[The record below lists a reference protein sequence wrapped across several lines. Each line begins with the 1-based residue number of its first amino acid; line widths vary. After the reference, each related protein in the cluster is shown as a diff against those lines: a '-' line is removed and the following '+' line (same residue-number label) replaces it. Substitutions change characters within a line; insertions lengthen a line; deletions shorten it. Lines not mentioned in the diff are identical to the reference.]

1 MSLAIRLRTYGQFV
15 LCRSLGISI
24 KRSCAAGEARVFCM
38 SQAVL
43 EGKLSDYLGEK
54 SAGLESLLRLGIE
67 IVYIGHLCL
76 KNG

>member
-1 MSLAIRLRTYGQFV
+1 
-15 LCRSLGISI
+15 
-24 KRSCAAGEARVFCM
+24 M